1 MPMNFPN
8 FKEEGP
14 PKKDLR
20 LILMFTAYVINAYF
34 VLTFVTLYL
43 TSERR
48 GIGGILESMDPA
60 SAVGASVS
68 FFILC
73 LLIFTSTRK

>member
-1 MPMNFPN
+1 MNLPRFN
-8 FKEEGP
+8 DEGP

-20 LILMFTAYVINAYF
+20 LILMFIAYVINAYF
-34 VLTFVTLYL
+34 VLTFVMLYL

-48 GIGGILESMDPA
+48 GIGGVLEGMDPT
-60 SAVGASVS
+60 SALGASVS

-73 LLIFTSTRK
+73 LLIFTSKRK